1 MSEPPSEPK
10 GRDPAWTEPPSKP
23 KGRGDAWTEE
33 RGTSDAPREPKGRG
47 PAWTDERGTSEE
59 GRRGL
64 KGGTAAREESTA
76 LLEVRDLTVHH
87 GQLRALDHISL
98 RVFPGE
104 VYAIIGANG
113 AGKSTLLR
121 TIAGLHQPTEG
132 SIVYDGKDLAKVRP
146 ERRATGGIVMVPE
159 GRRLFGSLTVE
170 ENLQVGATYARKGP
184 WTIEHVY
191 ELFGWMRDRR
201 TQRTAQLSGGEQ
213 QSVAI
218 GRALVANPRV
228 LMLDELSLGLAPVVV
243 QRIYAMLPQIL
254 ATGLTVL
261 LVEQDVSQALRVASH
276 LQCLLEG
283 HTTLEGRPSDVTPE
297 QVEAAYFGLGTSAG
311 PGSPPV
317 SGPGGR
323 PAPPPRGT
331 EGRPAP
337 KGGLGGWVSPKGGP
351 GGWVPPGEAAGGS
364 GGVVPP
370 RRYRAGGA
378 GGDRSPRGNGVV
390 MAWVNAII
398 QGILIGGLYALFACG
413 LSLMFGVMKV
423 VNLAHGD
430 LAIIGGYIAV
440 GVIAVTHIPVLW
452 SFVIV
457 VPLMALL
464 GYGLQRTVIQA
475 SLDRSILTTLL
486 VTFGLS
492 VVIENGLLEFI
503 NADSHSLG
511 VGNAIITSSF
521 SIGSQITIAYLLLLI
536 FVVAVVVL
544 LGLQYFLSASKYG
557 RLIRA
562 VADDKEAAQLS
573 GVDYRHVFGIAAAI
587 AFGTVALAG
596 IAYGMYSQ
604 FSPTTGTDTILLF
617 AFAAVVI
624 GGLGSLW
631 GTLVGGVVLGIAQEI
646 GAQINQSDQLLAGYI
661 VFLAVLALRPQGL
674 TARRAQS

>member
-1 MSEPPSEPK
+1 MSE
-10 GRDPAWTEPPSKP
+10 P

-33 RGTSDAPREPKGRG
+33 RGTSD
-47 PAWTDERGTSEE
+47 E
-59 GRRGL
+59 GRRRPEAPQRRAGQ
-64 KGGTAAREESTA
+64 TERAESTA

-132 SIVYDGKDLAKVRP
+132 SIVYDGKDMTKVRP

-297 QVEAAYFGLGTSAG
+297 QVEAAYFGLATAAPGGA
-311 PGSPPV
+311 GSP
-317 SGPGGR
+317 SQ
-323 PAPPPRGT
+323 
-331 EGRPAP
+331 
-337 KGGLGGWVSPKGGP
+337 
-351 GGWVPPGEAAGGS
+351 GGS
-364 GGVVPP
+364 GGMGLSQGGSGGMGPP
-370 RRYRAGGA
+370 GRSSGGVW
-378 GGDRSPRGNGVV
+378 GGRPPRGNGAAV

-464 GYGLQRTVIQA
+464 GYVLQRTVIQA

-544 LGLQYFLSASKYG
+544 LGLQYFLSMSKYG

-631 GTLVGGVVLGIAQEI
+631 GTLVGGVVLGVAQQI

-674 TARRAQS
+674 VARRAQS